1 MYDIYFDIND
11 ILTQIWH
18 KSGLDEELNVLTLAD
33 DLELLLKE
41 LGAAFL
47 SSRTLKFLSLDNNL
61 RLSFAEQYRR
71 IPLVKANALTAIA
84 IIRRDSWNDPASS
97 CLILGTEVGE
107 VLVLDP
113 RYFSCIIMKKFVY
126 KIFHAYSVH
135 ILFNCHIELFQLWI
149 SINWNGHQQHL
160 PVVAYG
166 QVTVA

>member
-1 MYDIYFDIND
+1 MK
-11 ILTQIWH
+11 IWH
-18 KSGLDEELNVLTLAD
+18 NSGLDEELNVLTLAD

-71 IPLVKANALTAIA
+71 IPLVKANALTAIT

-113 RYFSCIIMKKFVY
+113 RYFSCVIMIKNSFTNY
-126 KIFHAYSVH
+126 FTH
-135 ILFNCHIELFQLWI
+135 ILNIYYLI
-149 SINWNGHQQHL
+149 VI
-160 PVVAYG
+160 
-166 QVTVA
+166 

>member
-1 MYDIYFDIND
+1 M
-11 ILTQIWH
+11 QIEY
-18 KSGLDEELNVLTLAD
+18 KCGLDEELNVLTLAD

-47 SSRTLKFLSLDNNL
+47 SPRTLKFLFLDNNL

-97 CLILGTEVGE
+97 CLILGTESCE

-113 RYFSCIIMKKFVY
+113 RYFSRIIKKKFVCE
-126 KIFHAYSVH
+126 IVHAY
-135 ILFNCHIELFQLWI
+135 II
-149 SINWNGHQQHL
+149 
-160 PVVAYG
+160 
-166 QVTVA
+166 